1 MNDTSTTRDG
11 ADLRWRRL
19 RATAVFGAGAALAA
33 VVLVTAAPR
42 HVAAADAAPGARPA
56 GNVAMNADADCPP
69 LLRHTFSSLQTGE
82 PRSLCQYKGKVLLVV
97 NTASYCGYTGQ
108 YEGLEALYRKYEAR
122 GFVVLGF
129 PSNDFK
135 QQEPGSDAQ
144 IQEFCRATYDVQ
156 FPMFSKIS
164 VTGDAMH
171 PLYRMLTSLPV
182 PLGGPVAWNFQ
193 KYLVDRSGHVVA
205 KFAPA
210 TKPDDPALVSQL
222 EGLLGR

>member
-1 MNDTSTTRDG
+1 MTRASQKG
-11 ADLRWRRL
+11 SPRAALRR
-19 RATAVFGAGAALAA
+19 AALAA
-33 VVLVTAAPR
+33 GALLLGLAAQAADGPDVLSLTMKRLDGGDQDLASYKGRVVLI
-42 HVAAADAAPGARPA
+42 
-56 GNVAMNADADCPP
+56 
-69 LLRHTFSSLQTGE
+69 
-82 PRSLCQYKGKVLLVV
+82 V
-97 NTASYCGYTGQ
+97 NTASKCGFTPQ
-108 YEGLEALYRKYEAR
+108 YEGLEALYRKYQAR

-164 VTGDAMH
+164 VKGDTMH
-171 PLYRMLTSLPV
+171 PLYRMLTSLPA

-205 KFAPA
+205 KFAPN
-210 TKPDDPALVSQL
+210 TTPEDPALVSKL
-222 EGLLGR
+222 ETLLAQTP

>member
-1 MNDTSTTRDG
+1 MTRTSQTCPRRS
-11 ADLRWRRL
+11 ALRR
-19 RATAVFGAGAALAA
+19 AALAA
-33 VVLVTAAPR
+33 GAVLLALAAHAAGGPDVLSLTMKRLDGSEQDLAAYKGRVVL
-42 HVAAADAAPGARPA
+42 
-56 GNVAMNADADCPP
+56 
-69 LLRHTFSSLQTGE
+69 L
-82 PRSLCQYKGKVLLVV
+82 V
-97 NTASYCGYTGQ
+97 NTASKCGFTPQ

-210 TKPDDPALVSQL
+210 TKPEDPALVSQL
-222 EGLLGR
+222 EELLGPTR